1 MSCLGVL
8 ILVVIF
14 AGGCGGGGGSSGP
27 GDDVDLLYEETFSST
42 VEGGLPTGW
51 TIITQQAATQEGPAD
66 WKVVS
71 GRLNQSSNVQAPQTP
86 GLSFALNYEGTMA
99 IVGDDSWVNI
109 SFITHVIPGDDD
121 GIGVIFRWR
130 PSDVHPDGNFYRLLM
145 VEDNAADGPKLRL
158 DKHVDGVWTIIKEK
172 TNTYSGYDEN
182 RRYTIEVDMVVDDF
196 TIKLD
201 GAIIFEFEDTIADG
215 GLPGGKIGFF
225 CYAEEGADFDNI
237 KVYRRGP

>member
-1 MSCLGVL
+1 MSCLGVMT
-8 ILVVIF
+8 LVVIF
-14 AGGCGGGGGSSGP
+14 AAGCGGGGGTSGSD
-27 GDDVDLLYEETFSST
+27 DDVDLLYEEAFSTT
-42 VEGGLPTGW
+42 VEGGMPTGW

-71 GRLNQSSNVQAPQTP
+71 GRLNQASNVQAPQTP

-201 GAIIFEFEDTIADG
+201 GAIIF
-215 GLPGGKIGFF
+215 
-225 CYAEEGADFDNI
+225 
-237 KVYRRGP
+237 